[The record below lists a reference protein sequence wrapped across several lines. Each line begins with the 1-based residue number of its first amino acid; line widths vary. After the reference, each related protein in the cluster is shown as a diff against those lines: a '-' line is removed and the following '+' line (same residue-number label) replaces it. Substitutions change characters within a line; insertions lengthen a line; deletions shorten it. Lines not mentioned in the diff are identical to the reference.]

1 MIVEHPGRLI
11 IVGFFLVLVGLIL
24 PVLMLLGYVEST
36 LLLGLLAYG
45 ASTSGLILGVIGTL
59 TIVRIRK
66 RKATRWD
73 ADRPDEMG

>member
-11 IVGFFLVLVGLIL
+11 IVGFFLVLVGLVL

-36 LLLGLLAYG
+36 LLLGLLVYG
-45 ASTSGLILGVIGTL
+45 ASTSGLVLGVIGTL

-66 RKATRWD
+66 RRAPQWD
-73 ADRPDEMG
+73 ADRRDEMG